1 MWKSVKF
8 WLINRVSPHRR
19 QKSWHQSF
27 LGTDTTFTGAETGA
41 RRNKWN
47 AQSHRANEGRSTDS
61 NTGLCSAA
69 ASCPSPPNPS
79 QSPRSNP
86 YDRQETEESRD
97 IHKLPWANMFTE
109 LGHLQAKPTLSI
121 LASAP
126 HLSLPLIPFNQFTN
140 LVILFF
146 YPTALFKDLLLQP
159 FIFLNSKICDV

>member
-27 LGTDTTFTGAETGA
+27 LGIDTFTGEETRA

-47 AQSHRANEGRSTDS
+47 AQSHRTNEEQSTDS

-69 ASCPSPPNPS
+69 ASCPLPQIPLSH
-79 QSPRSNP
+79 
-86 YDRQETEESRD
+86 QEVIHTTGRKQKRAEIF

-109 LGHLQAKPTLSI
+109 LGHLQAKLSLSI

>member
-27 LGTDTTFTGAETGA
+27 LGTDTTFTGEETGA

-69 ASCPSPPNPS
+69 ASCPSPQIPLSHQEVTHTTGRKQKRAETYINSPEQTCLLNLGIYKLNPLCPS
-79 QSPRSNP
+79 WPVPHTCHYLWFRSISSLILSFCSSI
-86 YDRQETEESRD
+86 RLLFSR
-97 IHKLPWANMFTE
+97 ISCFN
-109 LGHLQAKPTLSI
+109 LSF
-121 LASAP
+121 S
-126 HLSLPLIPFNQFTN
+126 
-140 LVILFF
+140 
-146 YPTALFKDLLLQP
+146 
-159 FIFLNSKICDV
+159 